1 MGSIAGVL
9 VAAVLGVLLAAG
21 ASTLVVSSQS
31 PSRTELSSPL
41 VVYGSQ

>member
-1 MGSIAGVL
+1 MGSIAGAL

-21 ASTLVVSSQS
+21 TSTLVVSSQS
-31 PSRTELSSPL
+31 PSRAELSSPL